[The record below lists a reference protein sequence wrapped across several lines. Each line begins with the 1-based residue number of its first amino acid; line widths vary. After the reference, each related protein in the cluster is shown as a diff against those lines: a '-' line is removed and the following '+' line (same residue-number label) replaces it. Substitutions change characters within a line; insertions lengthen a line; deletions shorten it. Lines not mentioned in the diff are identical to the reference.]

1 LSCTCQARANETA
14 QALPGIEALVPGFLD
29 GRSDVAFALHAARF
43 HAAAAAGD
51 GVGALQLARA
61 ELAPRAQAC
70 PHLLPKLKV
79 RRPMRTA

>member
-1 LSCTCQARANETA
+1 M
-14 QALPGIEALVPGFLD
+14 PGFLD

-79 RRPMRTA
+79 RCPMRIARVCGEPWPACDALRPVTVTRS